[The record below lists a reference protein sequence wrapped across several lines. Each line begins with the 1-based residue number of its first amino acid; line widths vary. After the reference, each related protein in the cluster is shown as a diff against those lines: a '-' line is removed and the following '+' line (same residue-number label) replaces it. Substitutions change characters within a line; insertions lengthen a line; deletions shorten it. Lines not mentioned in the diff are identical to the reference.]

1 MIVISM
7 ELKHKVLVV
16 QILKDVNV
24 FNDEEFMV
32 ALELID
38 SYLNGETDYII
49 KVALDEN
56 DLVNGYVCYG
66 RASLADG
73 VIYMYWIAVS
83 PNCQRKGVGKL
94 LLETLEKDAISFG
107 SRMILAETSSTDRY
121 RDSRDFYQSNGFKLT
136 ARIENFY
143 RVNDSLLIYRKDL
156 K

>member
-1 MIVISM
+1 M

-24 FNDEEFMV
+24 FNDEEFIV

-49 KVALDEN
+49 KVAVDEN
-56 DLVNGYVCYG
+56 GLVNGYVCYG

-73 VIYMYWIAVS
+73 VYYMYWIAVS

-94 LLETLEKDAISFG
+94 LLKTMEKDAISFG
-107 SRMILAETSSTDRY
+107 IRMILAETSSTDRY

-143 RVNDSLLIYRKDL
+143 RVDDSLLIYRKDL

>member
-7 ELKHKVLVV
+7 ELKHKVSVV

-24 FNDEEFMV
+24 FNDEEFIV

-38 SYLNGETDYII
+38 SYLNGETDYIV
-49 KVALDEN
+49 KVAVDEN
-56 DLVNGYVCYG
+56 GLVNGYVCYG
-66 RASLADG
+66 RASLADS
-73 VIYMYWIAVS
+73 VYYLYWIAVS

-107 SRMILAETSSTDRY
+107 CRMILAETSSTDRY

>member
-1 MIVISM
+1 MIIISM

-49 KVALDEN
+49 KVAVDEN
-56 DLVNGYVCYG
+56 GLVNGYVCYG

-73 VIYMYWIAVS
+73 VYYMYWIAVS

-94 LLETLEKDAISFG
+94 LLKTMEKDAISFG
-107 SRMILAETSSTDRY
+107 IRMILAETSSTDRY

-143 RVNDSLLIYRKDL
+143 RVDDSLLIYRKDL